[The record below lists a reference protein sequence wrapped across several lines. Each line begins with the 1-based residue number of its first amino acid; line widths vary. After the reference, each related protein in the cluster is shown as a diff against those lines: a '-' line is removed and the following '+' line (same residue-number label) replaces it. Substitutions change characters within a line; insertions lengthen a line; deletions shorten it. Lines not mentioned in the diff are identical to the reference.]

1 MFGGMKM
8 DEYNGFE
15 SKEEYLQHI
24 KKLFYK
30 NGMKCMIISIGLC
43 RRQLPDAF

>member
-24 KKLFYK
+24 KKYFIK
-30 NGMKCMIISIGLC
+30 ME
-43 RRQLPDAF
+43 